1 MPFENWINLRGAG
14 HIAMHDLHR
23 RAIPNFHEFLMH
35 RLDHPRNLAQFGAAF
50 FLRPL
55 EAGSFHEFWRRWNPP
70 YLYVLLFSSIGSL
83 RANPP
88 SKSSGFALEWG
99 S

>member
-1 MPFENWINLRGAG
+1 
-14 HIAMHDLHR
+14 MHDLHR

-70 YLYVLLFSSIGSL
+70 YQYVLLYFVYRQLESQSAEQKLGVRTGMGVI
-83 RANPP
+83 NPL
-88 SKSSGFALEWG
+88 A
-99 S
+99 